1 MTNAVF
7 FMVLVPVLP
16 IETTKSFHLDINI
29 DSDSDSYSP
38 LPSPEPRKEK
48 RNKGIYPNFRDSQ
61 LFS

>member
-1 MTNAVF
+1 
-7 FMVLVPVLP
+7 MVLVPVLP